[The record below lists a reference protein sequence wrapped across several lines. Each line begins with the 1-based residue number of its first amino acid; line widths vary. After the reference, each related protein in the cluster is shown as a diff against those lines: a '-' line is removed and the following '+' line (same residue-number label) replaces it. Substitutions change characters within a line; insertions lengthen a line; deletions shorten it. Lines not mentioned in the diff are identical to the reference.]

1 MIAIFKGIN
10 VSDTEYIQYTYL
22 HSPVVLVLC
31 KGVMMV
37 VVDPLLFQGEPLE
50 LNLGTLSLLHCLE
63 LVCCRHWPT
72 QRRGLGHLTER
83 TTCTQHASKC
93 RNHVTQRKDKMHR
106 NRTSLHLLPKSCC
119 RSTSLSVRECARMGG
134 PRAAPGYGRRARGD
148 PDASGS
154 IRGCTPPAAAT
165 QIRNKTKVGNLIR
178 VADFPNGTVVK
189 NVCCVQEQCCHYSC
203 HS

>member
-1 MIAIFKGIN
+1 MLFIHIY
-10 VSDTEYIQYTYL
+10 VQYTYL

-93 RNHVTQRKDKMHR
+93 RNHITQRKIKCIATEHHY
-106 NRTSLHLLPKSCC
+106 TSYQ
-119 RSTSLSVRECARMGG
+119 
-134 PRAAPGYGRRARGD
+134 RAAVEAPRCQWGIVPEWEA
-148 PDASGS
+148 
-154 IRGCTPPAAAT
+154 
-165 QIRNKTKVGNLIR
+165 
-178 VADFPNGTVVK
+178 
-189 NVCCVQEQCCHYSC
+189 QEQPLGTADGPGETLMPADPSGGVPLPRLPPKYVTKQKWEI
-203 HS
+203 